1 MRIHVDASAYTY
13 LPMCECGW
21 RGLPAASHER
31 ALTQVSEHERRAHP
45 GDRHA
50 RRALSAYRW
59 RHV

>member
-1 MRIHVDASAYTY
+1 MRIHVDASACTY

-31 ALTQVSEHERRAHP
+31 ALTQVSEHERYAHP
-45 GDRHA
+45 DDRHA

>member
-1 MRIHVDASAYTY
+1 MRIHVDASACTF

-31 ALTQVSEHERRAHP
+31 ALTQVSEHERYAHP
-45 GDRHA
+45 GDRPA

>member
-1 MRIHVDASAYTY
+1 MRIHVDASSCTF

-31 ALTQVSEHERRAHP
+31 ALTQVSEHERYAHP

>member
-1 MRIHVDASAYTY
+1 MRIHVDASSCTF

-31 ALTQVSEHERRAHP
+31 ALTQVSEHEQQAHP

>member
-1 MRIHVDASAYTY
+1 MRIHVDASACTY

-31 ALTQVSEHERRAHP
+31 ALTQVSEHERHAHP